1 MEAVLAAP
9 ALEAGPVY
17 FFDQMKTRKKER
29 GKKIPEELS
38 SYVTID
44 LLPGFAPSPLEG
56 RNAICAGEH
65 AERREDGFL
74 NNDNTRKEKYPVL
87 RQVSCHSLCKTTIE
101 DSNPKISQTSLIP
114 QADEDSPLNTLNK
127 SVAANML
134 QELGDKLEL
143 LARYKTGFHQELVNV
158 LTCTWREL
166 TEAVDDHK
174 WHQKSLVY
182 KSVRSRRSQA
192 SEEVKSGAPGSKCSE
207 CELTAIRKEKYKKS
221 FALPACTVKEKRKPE
236 TASSM
241 PVGSEAPVVQN
252 DAGQSPATISFSLS
266 SNICEERG
274 WISQLS
280 DSNSEDIDQKL
291 PYVWTPERL
300 EQIRNQINTVTV
312 MFNHEGGLV
321 TNKDEEMVREWK
333 WPQDGKLAQP
343 VVAQVNEYI
352 TVRIAGRFAIS
363 LVYKWQHESV
373 CLSLSP
379 RQDAALP
386 QLEELPKLTEQLM
399 KNEVREAAV
408 SHTDDIVAARDLRN
422 LQRKIWSIVDDWMRY
437 YHTALGIDRIHLQ
450 KTSDLPLKPLRKG
463 ITQSAGAL
471 PLTLDLQRS
480 QGKRKE
486 NSHVP
491 ESETPLLLDQ
501 VQSAPRSMQQEPC
514 SHPFRAHVLL
524 NSKTKSEK
532 LHMTWF
538 NLNKRRNVL
547 DVINSWDK
555 MWGTSQAA
563 CPAVLRRVMMG
574 EEGKT
579 CKCSNH
585 RIPYVS
591 DLEYDHLINNKMS
604 SNEQIIVVCVSS
616 SQTNKDQSED
626 KIEQLY
632 ERKNKNRSMP
642 CAQSCLDSFRL
653 LRYDITSADA
663 FTDHKGSLLEKRH
676 NVVPGMFLMY
686 IQGKLLFAN
695 HIFNGYSKSTKD
707 LQKQIAKTR
716 NDYRMGYCLPA
727 DFKF

>member
-1 MEAVLAAP
+1 MMTSQFLDSHLIYPSECLAVC
-9 ALEAGPVY
+9 
-17 FFDQMKTRKKER
+17 QSCCT
-29 GKKIPEELS
+29 
-38 SYVTID
+38 
-44 LLPGFAPSPLEG
+44 LPCGGFYTNIFSPSP
-56 RNAICAGEH
+56 
-65 AERREDGFL
+65 D
-74 NNDNTRKEKYPVL
+74 
-87 RQVSCHSLCKTTIE
+87 HSIVGTFT
-101 DSNPKISQTSLIP
+101 PF
-114 QADEDSPLNTLNK
+114 
-127 SVAANML
+127 
-134 QELGDKLEL
+134 G
-143 LARYKTGFHQELVNV
+143 H
-158 LTCTWREL
+158 
-166 TEAVDDHK
+166 
-174 WHQKSLVY
+174 
-182 KSVRSRRSQA
+182 
-192 SEEVKSGAPGSKCSE
+192 GS
-207 CELTAIRKEKYKKS
+207 IY
-221 FALPACTVKEKRKPE
+221 LP
-236 TASSM
+236 SS
-241 PVGSEAPVVQN
+241 
-252 DAGQSPATISFSLS
+252 
-266 SNICEERG
+266 
-274 WISQLS
+274 
-280 DSNSEDIDQKL
+280 
-291 PYVWTPERL
+291 
-300 EQIRNQINTVTV
+300 NTVTV

-399 KNEVREAAV
+399 KNKVREAAV

-437 YHTALGIDRIHLQ
+437 YHTALGIDRIRLQ

-471 PLTLDLQRS
+471 PVTLDLQRS

-486 NSHVP
+486 NSRVP

-501 VQSAPRSMQQEPC
+501 VQSAPPRSMQQEPC

-532 LHMTWF
+532 LHVARF
-538 NLNKRRNVL
+538 HLNKRRNVL

-555 MWGTSQAA
+555 LWGTSQAA

-676 NVVPGMFLMY
+676 NVVPGMFL
-686 IQGKLLFAN
+686 
-695 HIFNGYSKSTKD
+695 
-707 LQKQIAKTR
+707 LQCGHVGTDGRQQ
-716 NDYRMGYCLPA
+716 L
-727 DFKF
+727 